1 MFQTYSRV
9 NTSAATLT
17 KNRTEGSVT
26 PNSGMCVTCV
36 DGCIGMCEIGKSA
49 YRGHEVIYP
58 QPFGVITTA
67 SEKVYPVDYS
77 HFNIMGT
84 AVGAKGIEADSDKA
98 IFPNVNLEVHF
109 GQDKGIKF
117 RYPWIIPGIG
127 STNIAKNNWEGLAIG
142 SALAGTG
149 LTIGENVAGM
159 DPECVIKN
167 GRVIDTVDLKRRV
180 KLYQDHMRD
189 GYGAIIVQANVEDT
203 RLGVQEYAISELG
216 AEVVEMKWGQGAKN
230 IGGEVK
236 IRDLKKAQ
244 MLYDRGYVVLPDPT
258 DPNVIKAFEKG
269 SFKEFERH
277 SRVGMVEEEG
287 FANRVDELRAAGA
300 KYVFLKTGAYRPADL
315 ARAVKFSSKY
325 KIDLL
330 TVDGA
335 GGGTGMSPWRM
346 MNEWGMPPV
355 ELHSLLYEYT
365 KQLSDRG
372 DYVPAIAVAGGFTF
386 EDQIYKGLAMGA
398 PFVKLI
404 GMARSPIAAAMVGK
418 TIGRTINE
426 HQVPVYVERFG
437 ATKDEIFVTAPEL
450 RKELGNDE
458 FEKLPTGAIGLYTYY
473 ERLAQGLRQL
483 MCGARKFD
491 LEKITRDDLAA
502 LTREASD
509 ISGITYLKDVDKEEA
524 AAILNGKVQAKGGT
538 KKTKKAQAKQGKQ
551 KTKVG

>member
-1 MFQTYSRV
+1 MFQTLSRV
-9 NTSAATLT
+9 NSSAATLT

-26 PNSGMCVTCV
+26 PGSGMCVTCV

-84 AVGAKGIEADSDKA
+84 AVGAQGIDADSDKA

-109 GQDKGIKF
+109 GQDGGVKF

-142 SALAGTG
+142 SALSGTG
-149 LTIGENVAGM
+149 LTIGENVVGM
-159 DPECVIKN
+159 DPEAQFKN
-167 GRVIDTVDLKRRV
+167 GEIVDTVDLKRRV
-180 KLYQDHMRD
+180 KLYKDYQRD

-203 RLGVQEYAISELG
+203 RLGVQEYAIRELG
-216 AEVVEMKWGQGAKN
+216 VEIVELKWGQGAKN

-236 IRDLKKAQ
+236 IKDLKKAQ
-244 MLYDRGYVVLPDPT
+244 LLYERGYVVLPNPT
-258 DPNVIKAFEKG
+258 DPHVIEAFERG

-277 SRVGMVEEEG
+277 SRVGMVTEES
-287 FANRVDELRAAGA
+287 FAQRVEELRKAGA

-325 KIDLL
+325 GIDLL

-346 MNEWGMPPV
+346 MNEWGLPPV
-355 ELHSLLYEYT
+355 EIDALLYEYT
-365 KQLSDRG
+365 KKLADKG
-372 DYVPAIAVAGGFTF
+372 DYVPSLALAGGFTF
-386 EDQIYKGLAMGA
+386 EDQIFKGLAIGA
-398 PFVKLI
+398 PYVKLI

-426 HQVPVYVERFG
+426 QDIPVYVERFG
-437 ATKDEIFVTAPEL
+437 KTKDEIFVTAPEL
-450 RKELGNDE
+450 RRELGDKE

-491 LEKITRDDLAA
+491 LSLIGRDDIAA
-502 LTREASD
+502 LTREAAE
-509 ISGITYLKDVDKEEA
+509 ISGISFVLDVDKKEA
-524 AAILNGKVQAKGGT
+524 QDILDA
-538 KKTKKAQAKQGKQ
+538 
-551 KTKVG
+551 